1 MHLGLTQGPA
11 RVGGLVNRAMQT
23 LVRPAAAVAAL
34 LMFVV
39 GADTHAQRPRPTT
52 RKPPAPKLKIEAANV
67 KCPESLGTGVK
78 TAAQYC
84 FVLAG
89 RDPAQGVL
97 VPLPPHAGP
106 ATLLF
111 DLHNRHTYSDEEVKA
126 GRGYARYTAVI
137 GVLTLKG
144 DLIRRA
150 AVQSEFRRA
159 ADLFERIG
167 GGAGPSGLKAVAPI
181 GREQLAITI
190 PAGVNEVSLLGE
202 VLDATTSVGREVATP
217 GRPVAVVSNV
227 RIEYRPK

>member
-1 MHLGLTQGPA
+1 
-11 RVGGLVNRAMQT
+11 MQT
-23 LVRPAAAVAAL
+23 LARIAATVAAL
-34 LMFVV
+34 LMLV
-39 GADTHAQRPRPTT
+39 GADTHAQRRRSAA
-52 RKPPAPKLKIEAANV
+52 RKPPAPKSKIEPANV
-67 KCPESLGTGVK
+67 KCPESLGTGIR

-97 VPLPPHAGP
+97 VSLPAHTGP

-111 DLHNRHTYSDEEVKA
+111 DLHNRHTYSAEEVKA
-126 GRGYARYTAVI
+126 GRGYARYLAVI

-144 DLIRRA
+144 DLIGRA
-150 AVQSEFRRA
+150 AVQSEFRQA
-159 ADLFERIG
+159 ADLHERIG

-202 VLDATTSVGREVATP
+202 VLDATTTVGREVATP
-217 GRPVAVVSNV
+217 GRPVAIISSV